1 MKKTYSREYLIKTGS
16 GLQDVDGLKNSE
28 YFLAESKRYI
38 DGEIS
43 LNELNKKIQEYY
55 DNKPDADA
63 DQKEADI
70 VSGRIAELLS
80 DNSFTFSIG
89 QLLAIHK
96 YLFNGVLLHAGKF
109 RTYNISKKE
118 WVLGG
123 DTVTYGDYREL
134 KYALEYDLEQE
145 RNFSY
150 KDLRPQEVVS
160 HLSFFVA
167 NLWQNHIFGE
177 GNTRTVAVFVI
188 KYLRKLGFDVTN
200 DTFEKNAWYF
210 RNALAR
216 ANYSDYSRNIFED
229 RSGLNQFFE
238 NLLYGKCH
246 ILSSKF
252 LHITEIFMFDRNPRE
267 IQLLTLMRNNPQI
280 KLEEVATKMDISLR
294 TVKNIV
300 KVLEFKK
307 DIKRVG
313 GKKLGYWK
321 VKNKIASRQETQN
334 L

>member
-1 MKKTYSREYLIKTGS
+1 MEKTYSREYLIKTGS

-28 YFLAESKRYI
+28 YFLLESQRYI
-38 DGEIS
+38 NGEITS
-43 LNELNKKIQEYY
+43 DELNKNIEEYY
-55 DNKPDADA
+55 DNKPDVNPGE
-63 DQKEADI
+63 KEADI
-70 VSGRIAELLS
+70 VAGRIADLLS

-96 YLFNGVLLHAGKF
+96 YLFNGVLLHAGKM

-118 WVLGG
+118 WCLGG
-123 DTVTYGDYREL
+123 DTVIYGDYREL

-150 KDLRPQEVVS
+150 KNLSPQEVVS
-160 HLSFFVA
+160 HLSLFVA

-177 GNTRTVAVFVI
+177 GNTRTIAVFVI
-188 KYLRKLGFDVTN
+188 KYLRKLGFNITN

-229 RSGLNQFFE
+229 RSGLNEFFE
-238 NLLYGKCH
+238 NLLYEKCN

-252 LHITEIFMFDRNPRE
+252 LHVTEVFMLDRNPRE
-267 IQLLTLMRNNPQI
+267 IQVLTLMRNDPQI
-280 KLEEVATKMDISLR
+280 KLEEVATKIDVSLR

-300 KVLEFKK
+300 KALEIKK

-321 VKNKIASRQETQN
+321 VENYKVSWQETQN
-334 L
+334 V